1 MGGDMKFKVT
11 CVHRGIESL
20 TSKIADALDVDYIL
34 DREDELTDEKYI
46 YTVDFLD
53 VKEKFREDIKD
64 TYCDEMK
71 EYLLSIEEI
80 TDESESTGS
89 I

>member
-1 MGGDMKFKVT
+1 MKFRVT
-11 CVHRGIESL
+11 CIHRGIESL

-71 EYLLSIEEI
+71 EYILSIEEI
-80 TDESESTGS
+80 TDGSKSTGS